1 MKSSFQVNTE
11 VQGDGEKGNV
21 MCDKQVGGMDELQ
34 MNVDRLTFLCF
45 LNTPGISS
53 FASSSVINLKQIIQQ
68 LQILVMVSYVSLSCV
83 FVRHI
88 GSGPMCPM
96 GDLT

>member
-34 MNVDRLTFLCF
+34 MDVD
-45 LNTPGISS
+45 
-53 FASSSVINLKQIIQQ
+53 QMII
-68 LQILVMVSYVSLSCV
+68 
-83 FVRHI
+83 
-88 GSGPMCPM
+88 
-96 GDLT
+96 

>member
-34 MNVDRLTFLCF
+34 MDV
-45 LNTPGISS
+45 G
-53 FASSSVINLKQIIQQ
+53 
-68 LQILVMVSYVSLSCV
+68 MVN
-83 FVRHI
+83 FKRWWD
-88 GSGPMCPM
+88 G
-96 GDLT
+96 